1 MVIYMRHPFH
11 GNKVAIAEAEAE
23 ADEKNGWERYT
34 VESTEPEPEPEPEP
48 VNELAKPRGRP
59 RKELAA

>member
-1 MVIYMRHPFH
+1 MVIYMRHPLH

-23 ADEKNGWERYT
+23 ADEKNGWERF
-34 VESTEPEPEPEPEP
+34 EPGDPENE

-59 RKELAA
+59 RKEFAE

>member
-1 MVIYMRHPFH
+1 MVIYMRHPVH

-34 VESTEPEPEPEPEP
+34 LESTEPELAS

>member
-1 MVIYMRHPFH
+1 MVIYMRHPVH

-23 ADEKNGWERYT
+23 FDEKNGWERYDVGALLT
-34 VESTEPEPEPEPEP
+34 PSEP
-48 VNELAKPRGRP
+48 VINELAKPRGRP

>member
-1 MVIYMRHPFH
+1 MVIYMRHPIH

-23 ADEKNGWERYT
+23 ADELNGWKRYDVGALLT
-34 VESTEPEPEPEPEP
+34 PSEP
-48 VNELAKPRGRP
+48 VRNDLAKPRGRP

>member
-1 MVIYMRHPFH
+1 MVIYMRHPVH
-11 GNKVAIAEAEAE
+11 GNKVAIAEAEAVY
-23 ADEKNGWERYT
+23 DEKNGWERYDAGALPT
-34 VESTEPEPEPEPEP
+34 PSVS

>member
-1 MVIYMRHPFH
+1 MVIYMRHPVH

-23 ADEKNGWERYT
+23 FDEKNGWERYDVGALLT
-34 VESTEPEPEPEPEP
+34 PSEP
-48 VNELAKPRGRP
+48 VLNQLSKPRGRP

>member
-1 MVIYMRHPFH
+1 MVIYMRHPLY

-34 VESTEPEPEPEPEP
+34 VESTEPESES